1 MKKSFN
7 ITALVFAAITLV
19 ASVLHLI
26 LSDDPAL
33 ISWIIAVV
41 LALSAVGMW
50 LIPSFMKQ
58 KMLTLI
64 PVLALLVVT
73 DYSKTILTALLD
85 DFSTQASVSLLPA
98 YFDFETLGLLLTVAF
113 VVAVVLALKKGCK
126 WFAAAAAVYSA
137 FLLFSQAQILLTY
150 ATAASA
156 IMMGTKETIAMMLM
170 VLSFLTAYA
179 AQVTVFLGIGAEADA
194 KKDADKE

>member
-1 MKKSFN
+1 MKKSFS

-64 PVLALLVVT
+64 PVLTLLVVT
-73 DYSKTILTALLD
+73 DYSKTILASLLAD
-85 DFSTQASVSLLPA
+85 TSSLLPA
-98 YFDFETLGLLLTVAF
+98 YFEFETLGLLLTVAF
-113 VVAVVLALKKGCK
+113 VAAATLALKKRCK
-126 WFAAAAAVYSA
+126 CFATAATVYSA
-137 FLLFSQAQILLTY
+137 FLLFSQAQLLLIY
-150 ATAASA
+150 ATASSA
-156 IMMGTKETIAMMLM
+156 MMMDGKDIAAMMLM
-170 VLSFLTAYA
+170 VLSFLSAYA
-179 AQVTVFLGIGAEADA
+179 TQVTIFLELAAKANEKKEPDA
-194 KKDADKE
+194 K